1 LERISGVLSLLKEEF
16 VDAQWCRNEVP
27 PHVDLAGRVILIT
40 GATSGIGKETAKQLA
55 MFGATVIITARDM
68 EKGQRCVDEL
78 IDATKN
84 PNIEYQFLDF
94 CDFQSIEVAVEQ
106 LCARLKRLDV
116 FLSIALPL
124 VSSTLSN

>member
-1 LERISGVLSLLKEEF
+1 
-16 VDAQWCRNEVP
+16 
-27 PHVDLAGRVILIT
+27 
-40 GATSGIGKETAKQLA
+40 

-116 FLSIALPL
+116 FINCAALGFVNSFELTKDGHEVLYL
-124 VSSTLSN
+124 V